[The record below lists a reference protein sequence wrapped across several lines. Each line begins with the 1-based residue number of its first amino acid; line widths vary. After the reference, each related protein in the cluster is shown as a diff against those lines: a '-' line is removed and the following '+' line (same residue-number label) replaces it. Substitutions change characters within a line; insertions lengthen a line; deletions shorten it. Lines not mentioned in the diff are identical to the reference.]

1 MRTHSR
7 FAVTFAAG
15 LVCSLAAHAQP
26 TDRPAAFTQAINAA
40 LALSPGLNFYEA
52 KLEND
57 DGVWLFDIE
66 LFNSGGTL
74 KTEYEI
80 DASTFAVLKNEVE
93 STTSEEQAEFL
104 AIAALLGGAG
114 VTPSQ
119 AITAATPRTPL
130 GAQFE
135 DMEREIQGGA
145 LVYKF
150 EFTNNVRVLI
160 SASTGAPTNPG
171 NPSPTPNPSD
181 PSVTA
186 IIQAAL
192 ARYPGASILEVE
204 FETGDNRWEVKLLTA
219 NGTQRKLR
227 ISITGVI
234 ISDDLRN
241 SSKEDKADDRLK
253 LNGANGATITLAQ
266 AATIALN
273 AAPGATVVKTEWE
286 FEHGV
291 AVIKVDL
298 VDAGGPRTILVNART
313 GAIVSPTPKPTKPTD
328 PAAQIGLGAAINSA
342 LTANPGTI
350 AISVELEPE
359 GGRQFYKVRT
369 LSITLPLR
377 LRESLVDGKTAQVR
391 STALLPMS
399 TEFLSTARQI
409 RNRIGP
415 STITF
420 QTAAQNAL
428 NTLGD
433 GVVEKIELEP
443 EDGGLVYRVDVRVG
457 EKVFELEINGQSGS
471 VTPR

>member
-1 MRTHSR
+1 MCRSVR
-7 FAVTFAAG
+7 SIMISAAVVACGFSAI
-15 LVCSLAAHAQP
+15 AQP
-26 TDRPAAFTQAINAA
+26 ADRPAAFTQAINAA
-40 LALSPGLNFYEA
+40 LTLSPGLNFYEA

-57 DGVWLFDIE
+57 NGVWLFDIE
-66 LFNSGGTL
+66 LFNTGGTL

-80 DASTFAVLKNEVE
+80 DALTFAVLKNEVE
-93 STTSEEQAEFL
+93 STTSAEQAEFL

-114 VTPSQ
+114 VTPAQ
-119 AITAATPRTPL
+119 AVTAVTPRTPL

-135 DMEREIQGGA
+135 QIEREIQSGV

-150 EFTNNVRVLI
+150 EFTNKARVLI
-160 SASTGAPTNPG
+160 NASSGSPTNPG
-171 NPSPTPNPSD
+171 NPNPTPSPSD

-192 ARYPGASILEVE
+192 ARYAGASILEVE
-204 FETGDNRWEVKLLTA
+204 FEPGDNRWEVKLLTT

-227 ISITGVI
+227 ISTAGVI

-241 SSKEDKADDRLK
+241 SSKEDRAHDRLK
-253 LNGANGATITLAQ
+253 LNSANGASITLAQ

-291 AVIKVDL
+291 LVIKVDL
-298 VDAGGPRTILVNART
+298 VDSGGPRTILVNAQT
-313 GAIVSPTPKPTKPTD
+313 GAVVAPTPKPPTPAD
-328 PAAQIGLGAAINSA
+328 PPAQTGLGSAITAALN
-342 LTANPGTI
+342 ANPGTI
-350 AISVELEPE
+350 AINVEMEPE

-369 LSITLPLR
+369 LSIALPLR

-391 STALLPMS
+391 GTALLPMS
-399 TEFLSTARQI
+399 TEFLNSARLI

-415 STITF
+415 NTITF

-433 GVVEKIELEP
+433 GVVKKIELEP
-443 EDGGLVYRVDVRVG
+443 EEGGLVYRIDVQVG
-457 EKVFELEINGQSGS
+457 EKVFELEANGQSGA